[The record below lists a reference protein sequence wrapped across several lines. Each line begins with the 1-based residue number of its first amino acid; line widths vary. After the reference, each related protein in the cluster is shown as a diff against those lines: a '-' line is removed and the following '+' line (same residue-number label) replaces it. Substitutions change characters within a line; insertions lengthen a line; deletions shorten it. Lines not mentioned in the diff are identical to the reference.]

1 MHLQI
6 EKGRLVV
13 TQQDFLDLLGVDYG
27 SPIDPTYTTD
37 IFQEYWSEVEN
48 VRLACFQ
55 QSV

>member
-48 VRLACFQ
+48 VSLACF
-55 QSV
+55 